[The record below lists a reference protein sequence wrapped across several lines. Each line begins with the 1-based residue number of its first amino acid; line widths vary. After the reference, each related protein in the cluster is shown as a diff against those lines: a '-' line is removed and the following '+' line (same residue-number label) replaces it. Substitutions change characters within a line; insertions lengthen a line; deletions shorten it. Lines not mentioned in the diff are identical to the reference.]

1 MRFRI
6 RSLML
11 LVAAVAVGLA
21 LPLPIT
27 IAGAY
32 LGIVALVYVQGIGR
46 ANLWGFMT
54 LNELLVVTAILLIFA
69 ALIAPAVEST
79 HCGRRPPPRVPF
91 PPGSARGSRIVAP
104 N

>member
-27 IAGAY
+27 IAAAY
-32 LGIVALVYVQGIGR
+32 LGSVIFVSVQGIGR
-46 ANLWGFMT
+46 AKLWGIT
-54 LNELLVVTAILLIFA
+54 TINELLVVIAIFLVLVALLV
-69 ALIAPAVEST
+69 PAMQGT

-91 PPGSARGSRIVAP
+91 PPGPARGG
-104 N
+104 